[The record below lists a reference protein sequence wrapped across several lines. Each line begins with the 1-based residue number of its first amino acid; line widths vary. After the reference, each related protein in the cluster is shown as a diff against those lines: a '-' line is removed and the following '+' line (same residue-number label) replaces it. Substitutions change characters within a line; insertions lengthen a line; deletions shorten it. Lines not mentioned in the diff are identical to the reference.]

1 MINKFA
7 INLVWHNCLTYPPK
21 EFWNN
26 RLYVTNGEYLH
37 EVEYNQER
45 GWWSKDLGD
54 YISFNELS
62 HYWWAD
68 LEQTVVTSEE
78 FQNNIKEN

>member
-45 GWWSKDLGD
+45 GWWSKELGD
-54 YISFNELS
+54 YIPFDELS
-62 HYWWAD
+62 RYWWAD

-78 FQNNIKEN
+78 FQKNIKEN